1 MPVSG
6 NGLRPPF
13 LFLAP
18 QKEKRA
24 AAGPKRKNA
33 LARSGTVALRADEGL
48 PSRCRLDLPAFC
60 RPAPDRSFTPSLR
73 RVFSAAVIG
82 VENRMAFAPLL
93 PARDSQR
100 QRRSAQRVSG
110 ASPGRRVP
118 QGQRVSVPDRRA
130 GTPTFPRRRQEVRMY
145 ADRPAETFFLFH
157 RAVAQPLAALPP
169 YGCGIPLAGTAHSLF
184 DVSKREWG
192 AQWTGYHH
200 SRIPRAA
207 DCRPYGPRMGP
218 AEIRRAD
225 TQVRPYRSRQTSSSS
240 DKS

>member
-13 LFLAP
+13 LFLTP

-33 LARSGTVALRADEGL
+33 LARSGAVALRADVSL

-93 PARDSQR
+93 PARDNQR

-110 ASPGRRVP
+110 ASPGRRFP

-130 GTPTFPRRRQEVRMY
+130 GRPTFPRRRQEVRIY

-157 RAVAQPLAALPP
+157 RARRILFLMFQKRMGGATPV
-169 YGCGIPLAGTAHSLF
+169 GTAP
-184 DVSKREWG
+184 G
-192 AQWTGYHH
+192 G
-200 SRIPRAA
+200 SRIPLKGAHYVPPH
-207 DCRPYGPRMGP
+207 RPKRDPAGPPDHRHL
-218 AEIRRAD
+218 
-225 TQVRPYRSRQTSSSS
+225 
-240 DKS
+240 